1 MVGQR
6 GRILQIGIDVGG
18 TFTDFALRDDTTGRL
33 STGKVLT
40 SASDPSIA
48 VLDGLRRML
57 RDGGHAMPD
66 LVHVVHATTNTVI
79 QRKGRA
85 VGLLTTGGFRDM
97 LTIGRQKR
105 WELYDNTLAKPP
117 PLVPPR
123 HCWEVS
129 ERLLVD
135 GSVHRPLIDD
145 EVRAVARRMHA
156 AGIVSV
162 AICFLHA
169 FTNPAHE
176 RRARDVLREAA
187 PDMAVSISSEVSPM
201 YREYER
207 ASTTVLN
214 AYVATAVNAY
224 LAQLE
229 AELARDGYA
238 HSLYIMQSNGGIAAS
253 DYVRRFPVRIIESG
267 PAAGVLAATRLT
279 GAAGTADLLSF
290 DMGGTTAKVCL
301 IQGGKPAIASQFEID
316 TIRLKKNSGIPMT
329 IPAIDLIEIGSGG
342 GSIAQVAMG
351 AIKVGPESAGS
362 EPGPICYGHGGT
374 RPTVTDADLVL
385 GYLDARY
392 FMGGAMR
399 LDDAGARAGIARDI
413 AAPLGIDVV
422 EAAWGVHEMVTR
434 QMAEAARAITINN
447 GLDPRDFV
455 LIPFGGAG
463 PVHGARL
470 ARMLGCPRVLF
481 PRDAGVGSAIGLLQ
495 ADPSFDQVRTRMT
508 EVSED
513 TLADINAV
521 FAEMEQAAK
530 EQLSGIALT
539 GTHHITRSCEMRFLG
554 QGYEINVALPS
565 GPYRAGAAQ
574 ELRNAFFAAYASTYG
589 DHAFERGDQVEGV
602 HWKLTA
608 RLAMQAFCLAELEPG
623 DGSTQRARKGSRQVY
638 FPESAGFADCP
649 VFDRAHLRTGDVVD
663 GPAIIEERDSTL
675 VLPPQASARVD
686 EHGHVILDLL
696 TGAEDI

>member
-1 MVGQR
+1 MR
-6 GRILQIGIDVGG
+6 IGIDVGG
-18 TFTDFALRDDTTGRL
+18 TFTDFALYDDADGTL

-40 SASDPSIA
+40 SAGDPSIA
-48 VLDGLRRML
+48 VLEGLQRILADAGRTV
-57 RDGGHAMPD
+57 AD
-66 LVHVVHATTNTVI
+66 LGHVVHATTIATNTVI

-105 WELYDNTLAKPP
+105 WELYDNTLSKPP

-135 GSVHRPLIDD
+135 GSVYRPLADD
-145 EVRAVARRMHA
+145 EVRAVAAQMLT

-176 RRARDVLREAA
+176 RRARDVILEVA
-187 PDMAVSISSEVSPM
+187 PEIMVSISSEVSPM

-224 LAQLE
+224 LARLE
-229 AELARDGYA
+229 AELQRDGYA
-238 HSLYIMQSNGGIAAS
+238 HSLYIMQSNGGIAVS

-279 GAAGTADLLSF
+279 DAAGTGDLLSF

-342 GSIAQVAMG
+342 GSIARVAMG
-351 AIKVGPESAGS
+351 AIQVGPESAGS
-362 EPGPICYGHGGT
+362 EPGPICYGCGGM

-385 GYLDARY
+385 GYLDAGY
-392 FMGGAMR
+392 FMGGAMP
-399 LDDAGARAGIARDI
+399 LDRAAAYAGIERDV
-413 AAPLGIDVV
+413 AGPLGIGVV
-422 EAAWGVHEMVTR
+422 EAAWGMHEMVTR
-434 QMAEAARAITINN
+434 QMAEAARSITIGN
-447 GLDPRDFV
+447 GLDPRNFV
-455 LIPFGGAG
+455 LVPFGGAG

-481 PRDAGVGSAIGLLQ
+481 PRDAGVASAIGLLQ

-508 EVSED
+508 EITEEA
-513 TLADINAV
+513 LPDINAL
-521 FAEMEQAAK
+521 FAEMEQAAQL
-530 EQLSGIALT
+530 QLSGIRLA
-539 GTHHITRSCEMRFLG
+539 GTHHVARSCEMRFIG
-554 QGYEINVALPS
+554 QGYEINVALPP
-565 GPYRAGAAQ
+565 GPYRAGDANR
-574 ELRNAFFAAYASTYG
+574 LRDAFFAAYAGAYG
-589 DHAFERGDQVEGV
+589 NRAFERSDLVEGV

-608 RLAMQAFCLAELEPG
+608 RLSTEDPGLAILAIG
-623 DGSTQRARKGSRQVY
+623 DGNIARAFKGTRQVY
-638 FPESAGFADCP
+638 FPETGGFTDCP
-649 VFDRAHLRTGDVVD
+649 VFDRAALRAGDKLH
-663 GPAIIEERDSTL
+663 GPTIIEERDSTL
-675 VLPPQASARVD
+675 VLPPRASATVD
-686 EHGHVILDLL
+686 THGHVILDLL
-696 TGAEDI
+696 TSVEAV

>member
-1 MVGQR
+1 MR
-6 GRILQIGIDVGG
+6 IGIDVGG
-18 TFTDFALRDDTTGRL
+18 TFTDFALYDDGTGTL
-33 STGKVLT
+33 TTGKVLT

-48 VLDGLRRML
+48 VLEGLQRIMAGAGRTVV
-57 RDGGHAMPD
+57 D
-66 LVHVVHATTNTVI
+66 LGHVVHATTIATNTVI

-85 VGLLTTGGFRDM
+85 IGLLTTGGFRDM
-97 LTIGRQKR
+97 LSIGRQKR
-105 WELYDNTLAKPP
+105 WELYDNTLSKPP
-117 PLVPPR
+117 PLVSPR
-123 HCWEVS
+123 HCWDVS
-129 ERLLVD
+129 ERLRVD
-135 GSVHRPLIDD
+135 GSVYRPLVDD
-145 EVRAVARRMHA
+145 EVRAVAEQMRT

-169 FTNPAHE
+169 FTNPMHE
-176 RRARDVLREAA
+176 RRARDLLREVA
-187 PDMAVSISSEVSPM
+187 PEIMVSISSDVSPM

-224 LAQLE
+224 LARLE
-229 AELARDGYA
+229 AELAAQSYA

-279 GAAGTADLLSF
+279 DAAGTGELLSF

-342 GSIAQVAMG
+342 GSIARVSMG
-351 AIKVGPESAGS
+351 AIQVGPESAGS
-362 EPGPICYGHGGT
+362 EPGPICYGRGGT
-374 RPTVTDADLVL
+374 RPTVTDADLTL
-385 GYLDARY
+385 GYLDPEY

-399 LDDAGARAGIARDI
+399 LDRDGARAGIARDV
-413 AAPLGIDVV
+413 AEPLGIGVV

-434 QMAEAARAITINN
+434 QMAEAARTITIGN

-508 EVSED
+508 EITED
-513 TLADINAV
+513 TLADINTV
-521 FAEMEQAAK
+521 FAEMEQAAQQ
-530 EQLSGIALT
+530 QLSGIALA
-539 GTHHITRSCEMRFLG
+539 GTHHVSRSCEMRFIG
-554 QGYEINVALPS
+554 QGYEINVTLPP
-565 GPYRAGAAQ
+565 GPYRRGDADR
-574 ELRNAFFAAYASTYG
+574 LRDAFFAAYASAYG
-589 DHAFERGDQVEGV
+589 NRAFERTDPVEGV

-608 RLAMQAFCLAELEPG
+608 RLGTQDVDLAALRTG
-623 DGSTQRARKGSRQVY
+623 DGDLARARKPSRQVY
-638 FPESAGFADCP
+638 FPETGGFTDCP
-649 VFDRAHLRTGDVVD
+649 VFDRAALRAGDQVE

-675 VLPPQASARVD
+675 VLPPRASARVD
-686 EHGHVILDLL
+686 AHGHVILDLQ
-696 TGAEDI
+696 TGTEGV

>member
-1 MVGQR
+1 MR
-6 GRILQIGIDVGG
+6 IGIDVGG
-18 TFTDFALRDDTTGRL
+18 TFTDFALYDDAAGTLR
-33 STGKVLT
+33 TGKVLT
-40 SASDPSIA
+40 SAGDPSIA
-48 VLDGLRRML
+48 VLDGLRRIVA
-57 RDGGHAMPD
+57 DGGRAVGD
-66 LVHVVHATTNTVI
+66 LGHVVHATTIATNTVI

-105 WELYDNTLAKPP
+105 WELYDNTLSKPP

-135 GSVHRPLIDD
+135 GSVYRPLVDD
-145 EVRAVARRMHA
+145 ELRTVAAQMRA

-176 RRARDVLREAA
+176 RRARDVLAEAA
-187 PDMAVSISSEVSPM
+187 PEIMVSISSDVSPM

-224 LAQLE
+224 LERLE
-229 AELARDGYA
+229 AELRQDGYA
-238 HSLYIMQSNGGIAAS
+238 QSLYIMQSNGGIAAS

-279 GAAGTADLLSF
+279 DAAGTGDLLSF

-301 IQGGKPAIASQFEID
+301 IQDGKPAIASQFEID

-342 GSIAQVAMG
+342 GSIAQVTMG
-351 AIKVGPESAGS
+351 AIQVGPESAGS
-362 EPGPICYGHGGT
+362 EPGPICYGRGGT

-385 GYLDARY
+385 GYLDANY

-399 LDDAGARAGIARDI
+399 LDHAAAQAGIARDV
-413 AAPLGIDVV
+413 AQPLGIGVV
-422 EAAWGVHEMVTR
+422 EAAWGIHEMVTR
-434 QMAEAARAITINN
+434 QMAEAARSITIGN
-447 GLDPRDFV
+447 GLDPRNFV

-508 EVSED
+508 AITED
-513 TLADINAV
+513 TLDDINAL
-521 FAEMEQAAK
+521 FADMEQAAQQ
-530 EQLSGIALT
+530 QLSGIRLA
-539 GTHHITRSCEMRFLG
+539 GTHHVTRSCEMRFIG
-554 QGYEINVALPS
+554 QGYEINVALPP
-565 GPYRAGAAQ
+565 GPYRAGDADR
-574 ELRNAFFAAYASTYG
+574 LRDAFFAAYANAYG
-589 DHAFERGDQVEGV
+589 NRAFERSDPVEGV

-608 RLAMQAFCLAELEPG
+608 RISTDDPGLATLAAG
-623 DGSTQRARKGSRQVY
+623 DGDITRARKGTRSVY
-638 FPESAGFADCP
+638 FPETGGFTDCP
-649 VFDRAHLRTGDVVD
+649 VFDRSVLRAGDSLL

-675 VLPPQASARVD
+675 VLPPQASATVD
-686 EHGHVILDLL
+686 RNGHVILDLL
-696 TGAEDI
+696 TSAEAVS